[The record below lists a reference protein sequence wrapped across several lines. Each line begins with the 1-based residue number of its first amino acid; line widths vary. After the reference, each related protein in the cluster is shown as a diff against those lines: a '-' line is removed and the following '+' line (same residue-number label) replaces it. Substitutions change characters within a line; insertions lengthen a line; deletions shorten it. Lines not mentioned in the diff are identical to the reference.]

1 MSWPSSYGY
10 KYTPIGLRQRD
21 VLEETGKRTVSTTV
35 HLPQGGHLLD
45 IERQYAPDGSIAK
58 KETASFLPSSMDAPS
73 PRLPDPSKI
82 APSPSHAPSPAP
94 ETLAPR
100 GISDLERQAD
110 DIIANFRAR
119 HQTGLDRFMDRL
131 I

>member
-1 MSWPSSYGY
+1 MSCWPSAYGY

-21 VLEETGKRTVSTTV
+21 ILEETGKRTVSTTV
-35 HLPQGGHLLD
+35 HLPQGGHLFD

-58 KETASFLPSSMDAPS
+58 KETSAFAPSAFDAPQ
-73 PRLPDPSKI
+73 PRLPEPSVT
-82 APSPSHAPSPAP
+82 APAP
-94 ETLAPR
+94 PAAQAPAFPDIFANR
-100 GISDLERQAD
+100 PISDLERQAD

-119 HQTGLDRFMDRL
+119 HQTGLDRW

>member
-1 MSWPSSYGY
+1 MSCWPSAYGY

-21 VLEETGKRTVSTTV
+21 ILEETGKRTVSTTV
-35 HLPQGGHLLD
+35 HLPQGGHLFD

-58 KETASFLPSSMDAPS
+58 KETSAFAPSSLDAPQ
-73 PRLPDPSKI
+73 PRLPEPSSAPAPAS
-82 APSPSHAPSPAP
+82 APSAVPDIFASRP
-94 ETLAPR
+94 
-100 GISDLERQAD
+100 ISDLERQAD

-119 HQTGLDRFMDRL
+119 HQTGLDRW

>member
-1 MSWPSSYGY
+1 MSSWPSAYGY

-58 KETASFLPSSMDAPS
+58 KESLA
-73 PRLPDPSKI
+73 I
-82 APSPSHAPSPAP
+82 SPSAHPLLR
-94 ETLAPR
+94 T
-100 GISDLERQAD
+100 
-110 DIIANFRAR
+110 
-119 HQTGLDRFMDRL
+119 
-131 I
+131 